1 MIGAVGV
8 AFLAAA
14 LVLRIPALVTPGL
27 AMLGAEY
34 AGLFVVRGD
43 TLDVRAPL
51 YGAAFLVVAELSF
64 AALELRAGRPE
75 PGLVPR
81 RVAVVVGAA
90 AAGVIVG
97 LIVLA
102 AAATPLN
109 GGLGLEAAG
118 IVAAVV
124 LVVCA
129 RPRGGAVAMTVAV
142 VGSLSLDFVDGGAPR
157 VGGAPFYA
165 ARALRALGAS
175 AVIAA
180 KCAAPDR
187 HLLLPPLIRLGLP
200 VRWQDSSVSAAFSFT
215 YEREQRRMSIEAIAD
230 PWSPAEAV
238 AAVGDARWVQV
249 APLSRA
255 DFPAETLAALARG
268 RRLLLDGQGLA
279 RPARIGPLEL
289 DADYDPAVLRS
300 VSVLKLSADE
310 AELLVDGYG
319 EQALGRLGV
328 KEVVV
333 TLGSRGCIVF
343 ADGVAEL
350 VRAHPVAAAD
360 PTGAGDA
367 FAAAYV
373 VARSGGAAPTAAARR
388 AAALVSDLL
397 AGRAA

>member
-1 MIGAVGV
+1 M
-8 AFLAAA
+8 
-14 LVLRIPALVTPGL
+14 
-27 AMLGAEY
+27 
-34 AGLFVVRGD
+34 
-43 TLDVRAPL
+43 
-51 YGAAFLVVAELSF
+51 S
-64 AALELRAGRPE
+64 
-75 PGLVPR
+75 
-81 RVAVVVGAA
+81 
-90 AAGVIVG
+90 
-97 LIVLA
+97 
-102 AAATPLN
+102 
-109 GGLGLEAAG
+109 
-118 IVAAVV
+118 
-124 LVVCA
+124 
-129 RPRGGAVAMTVAV
+129 VAV

-215 YEREQRRMSIEAIAD
+215 YEREQRRMAIEAIAD
-230 PWSPAEAV
+230 PWTPAEALD
-238 AAVGDARWVQV
+238 AVGDARWVQV

-279 RPARIGPLEL
+279 RPGRIGPLVL
-289 DADYDPAVLRS
+289 DDDYDPAVLRS

-310 AELLVDGYG
+310 AELLVDGYD
-319 EQALGRLGV
+319 ERALGRLGV
-328 KEVVV
+328 GEVVV

-367 FAAAYV
+367 FAAAYL